1 MSEGNINE
9 FIYLYFLKDE
19 EAIQL
24 IIDYYRPLVMKLIRS
39 KQAFSSKNDGWLE
52 DRLALA
58 DTVLLE
64 CLHSYRID
72 QKASFT
78 TFYKQV
84 LSNRLIDEGK
94 YDVRHQIKYHYDILP
109 LDQHIKEDEAIR
121 YIDAIPDPKTRNNYS
136 LELNEILDAIENK
149 DLFTEVEA
157 TALKLRME
165 GYTQGDIAKKI
176 GKSSKAVRQI
186 FDKFRKWYLDN

>member
-1 MSEGNINE
+1 MNEANINE

-24 IIDYYRPLVMKLIRS
+24 IIDYYRPIVLKMIRS
-39 KQAFSSKNDGWLE
+39 KQAFSSKNDGWME

-64 CLHSYRID
+64 CLNSYRID

-84 LSNRLIDEGK
+84 LGNRLIDEGK

-109 LDQHIKEDEAIR
+109 LDQHVKEGETIR
-121 YIDAIPDPKTRNNYS
+121 YIDAVPDPKTQNNYS
-136 LELNEILDAIENK
+136 LELNAILEAIENE

-157 TALKLRME
+157 KVLKMRME
-165 GYTQGDIAKKI
+165 GYTQSDIAQEI
-176 GKSSKAVRQI
+176 GKSTKVVRQV
-186 FDKFRKWYLDN
+186 FDKFRKWYLEN